1 MPDSEV
7 RIVDLKL
14 PVTVR
19 KHDRGYTASGRTGR
33 QQYIAH
39 AATAD
44 EAVAAW
50 ATWVVNGTLQED
62 G

>member
-1 MPDSEV
+1 MTEV
-7 RIVDLKL
+7 RVVDLKV

-19 KHDRGYTASGRTGR
+19 KLEHGYTATGR
-33 QQYIAH
+33 AARRVYIAH

-50 ATWVVNGTLQED
+50 VSWVTNGTLQED
-62 G
+62 E